1 MGYVREDLPVGHPEF
16 GRLQICVCR
25 QAQVSRQ
32 VHSRLFAMSN
42 LDELRHLTFESF
54 KLRGHIGLPPFQA
67 DSLERAYNHSWQYAQ
82 SLEGWL
88 LLQGGYGC
96 GKTHLAAAI
105 ANYAVDLG
113 VPTLF
118 ITVPDMLDT
127 LRFAYGETDSSF
139 EERFEEIRRIT
150 LLVLDDFGTQN
161 ATAWAQEKL
170 FQIINFRYIN
180 RLPLV
185 VTTNLGSGEIEER
198 ISSRFQDPELVTRVP
213 ILAPDFRNPTQETSH
228 AQVSALGQLRKYTF
242 ASFEPRQSE
251 GLEKEDLNKVDKA
264 FKAAREYAENP
275 RGWLVILGPDGCGK
289 THLAAAIGNFRTEM
303 GMAPVFVSVP
313 DLLDHLRSTF
323 SPGSSTTLD
332 QRFEQ
337 VRNAPLLILDDLG
350 TQSSSPWAKEKLY
363 QLFNHRYN
371 NDLTTVIT
379 TADHLEDIDPR
390 LRSRMLDR
398 RFCRIILLDV
408 PVYTGGTA
416 PGTRK
421 SVRKAK

>member
-1 MGYVREDLPVGHPEF
+1 MGHPEF
-16 GRLQICVCR
+16 GRLQVCSCR
-25 QAQVSRQ
+25 KAQVNQQ

-42 LDELRHLTFESF
+42 LDELRQLTFETF
-54 KLRGHIGLPPFQA
+54 KPRGHIGLPPFQA

-82 SLEGWL
+82 SLNGWL
-88 LLQGGYGC
+88 LLQGSYGC

-105 ANYAVDLG
+105 ANFAVDLG

-139 EERFEEIRRIT
+139 EERFEEIRRIN
-150 LLVLDDFGTQN
+150 LLILDDFGTQN

-170 FQIINFRYIN
+170 FQIINFRYVN
-180 RLPLV
+180 QLPLV
-185 VTTNLGSGEIEER
+185 VTTNLGTGEIEER
-198 ISSRFQDPELVTRVP
+198 ISSRFKDPELVTRVP
-213 ILAPDFRNPTQETSH
+213 ILAPDFRNPAQESNHTQMS
-228 AQVSALGQLRKYTF
+228 SLGQLSKRTF
-242 ASFEPRQSE
+242 ATFESRRNE
-251 GLEKEDLNKVDKA
+251 GLDKEEQDNIEKA
-264 FKAAREYAENP
+264 FQTAREYAENP
-275 RGWLVILGPDGCGK
+275 HGWLVILGPDGCGK
-289 THLAAAIGNFRTEM
+289 THLAAAIGNFRAEL
-303 GMAPVFVSVP
+303 GVAPVLVSVP

-323 SPGSSTTLD
+323 SPSSSTTLD

-337 VRNAPLLILDDLG
+337 VRNASLLILDDLG

-371 NDLTTVIT
+371 NDLPTVIT

-398 RFCRIILLDV
+398 RFCRIVSLDV
-408 PVYTGGTA
+408 PVYTGGA
-416 PGTRK
+416 PSRINKTR
-421 SVRKAK
+421 RRAK